1 MSFNIDAIRSA
12 QRHLRKRDPV
22 MRRLIE
28 AVGPF
33 TLRLDRD
40 RFRMLVRS
48 IISQQ
53 ISGKAAQSIRKRLE
67 ALVAP
72 EKISPHNLAALLG
85 CRTAA
90 RRASPPQKAG
100 YLHDLAAKV
109 DSGAVRLHRVARM
122 SDEEVIAELVQVK
135 GIGVW
140 TAQMCL
146 MFSLGRLDVFPHDD
160 LGIRSALKNLYGLAV
175 LPDKQTSIEIAQSWR
190 PYATV
195 AKLVLLAKPRTVI
208 SELGFRISDL
218 RTPGDDI
225 SEIPNP
231 KSPFPSQKPVW
242 KRE

>member
-1 MSFNIDAIRSA
+1 MSFSIDSVRCA
-12 QRHLRKRDPV
+12 QRHLKKSDPV

-72 EKISPHNLAALLG
+72 EKISPHNLAALSVAELRSAG
-85 CRTAA
+85 V
-90 RRASPPQKAG
+90 SPQKAG

-109 DSGAVRLHRVARM
+109 DSKTVRLHRIARM
-122 SDEEVIAELVQVK
+122 SDDEVIAELVQVK

-160 LGIRSALKNLYGLAV
+160 LGIRAALKNLYGLSD
-175 LPDKQTSIEIAQSWR
+175 LPDKQTSIEIARPWR
-190 PYATV
+190 PYATI
-195 AKLVLLAKPRTVI
+195 ASWYCWR
-208 SELGFRISDL
+208 SHEL
-218 RTPGDDI
+218 
-225 SEIPNP
+225 
-231 KSPFPSQKPVW
+231 
-242 KRE
+242 

>member
-1 MSFNIDAIRSA
+1 MAFNKDAIRA
-12 QRHLRKRDPV
+12 ARLHLRKRDPV
-22 MRRLIE
+22 MRRLID

-33 TLRLDRD
+33 TLPLDRD

-53 ISGKAAQSIRKRLE
+53 ISGKAAQSIRQRLE

-72 EKISPHNLAALLG
+72 EKISPHNLAGLSVAELRSAG
-85 CRTAA
+85 V
-90 RRASPPQKAG
+90 SPQKAS

-109 DSGAVRLHRVARM
+109 DAGTVRLARVARM
-122 SDEEVIAELVQVK
+122 TDEEVIAELVQVK

-160 LGIRSALKNLYGLAV
+160 LGIRAAIRNLYGLTD
-175 LPDKQTSIEIAQSWR
+175 LPDRETSNEIARPWR

-195 AKLVLLAKPRTVI
+195 ASWYCWR
-208 SELGFRISDL
+208 SHEL
-218 RTPGDDI
+218 
-225 SEIPNP
+225 
-231 KSPFPSQKPVW
+231 
-242 KRE
+242 